1 MVTKKTTGSKA
12 KPGSASGATATPPEP
27 VVERSGAPA
36 TGPVLRKKD
45 LYDRVA
51 AATGAKKG
59 DVRLIADAVLDI
71 LGTALAA
78 GEVLALPPF
87 GKARVHRQKD
97 LPSGELLIVRLRRGG
112 SGGGRGGQGGNGEN
126 EALEEAAE

>member
-12 KPGSASGATATPPEP
+12 KPRSAPVATPPEQ
-27 VVERSGAPA
+27 VVERSSVPA
-36 TGPVLRKKD
+36 TEPVLRKKE

-59 DVRLIADAVLDI
+59 DVRPIADAVLDI
-71 LGTALAA
+71 LGKALAA

-87 GKARVHRQKD
+87 GKARVNRQKD
-97 LPSGELLIVRLRRGG
+97 IGTGEVLIVRLRRGG
-112 SGGGRGGQGGNGEN
+112 GGGQAADDGN